1 LEERVSV
8 EDIGGEQLP
17 YKDEFDMISM
27 VVTLHEILTEDRQ
40 KVVEKAFQSLK
51 RGGYLLALDFSYPD
65 SIKDFSP
72 S

>member
-27 VVTLHEILTEDRQ
+27 VVTLHEIL
-40 KVVEKAFQSLK
+40 
-51 RGGYLLALDFSYPD
+51 
-65 SIKDFSP
+65 I
-72 S
+72 